1 MSRWVWEVMED
12 KTDQARIIKA
22 EGEKTEGREDTKKKK
37 VYETD
42 SWERNGDNKNNRR
55 ETGEREIFDRN

>member
-22 EGEKTEGREDTKKKK
+22 EGEKTEGREDAKKKK
-37 VYETD
+37 V
-42 SWERNGDNKNNRR
+42 
-55 ETGEREIFDRN
+55 

>member
-1 MSRWVWEVMED
+1 MED

-22 EGEKTEGREDTKKKK
+22 EGEKTEEREDAKKKK

-42 SWERNGDNKNNRR
+42 SWKRNRDNKNNRR